1 MNELELNWQYVD
13 DTVMGGVSQGSVE
26 RDGEAVVLKGLVS
39 LENQGG
45 FIQAQALLPQQ
56 IDYRQFSGLWVECEG
71 DGHEYVMSLK
81 TSDLWM
87 PWQSYRTSMNISER
101 GVIYL
106 PFEAFKPYRTASGLN
121 VALLEK
127 FAILAIGEARS
138 VHLKIFNAG
147 LY

>member
-1 MNELELNWQYVD
+1 VNELELNWQYVA
-13 DTVMGGVSQGSVE
+13 DTVMGGVSQGKIE
-26 RDGEAVVLKGLVS
+26 REGKTVVLSGQVS

-45 FIQAQALLPQQ
+45 FIQAQSTLSKQF
-56 IDYRQFSGLWVECEG
+56 DYRQFSGLWVECEG

-87 PWQSYRTSMNISER
+87 PWQSYRTSMRISER

-121 VALLEK
+121 VARLEK
-127 FAILAIGEARS
+127 FAI
-138 VHLKIFNAG
+138 F
-147 LY
+147 